1 VTALTVPDVLRH
13 AEAVLAERGWCRGD
27 YEDEQGH
34 VCARGAINL
43 VVTGLPWEEGE
54 HNPLATSATWAL
66 AKYLNGYW
74 AADVSDWN
82 DAAERTEAEV
92 RAALLAAAQRA
103 EAGT

>member
-1 VTALTVPDVLRH
+1 VTALTVPDILRR
-13 AEAVLAERGWCRGD
+13 AAQVLAERGWCQGD

-54 HNPLATSATWAL
+54 HNPLATSAAWAL